1 MKNAMI
7 AAIVAAVVASGSAVA
22 ATKLIDGHTIK
33 NHTIPSTKLTE
44 AAVASLHG
52 AGGDRIRLVEGDAFT
67 VPIHSA
73 GEAIAVCPS
82 GWRAVAGGWEF
93 ITGSGFGVNSS
104 PGPDHPGIWRVTV
117 LNENSGPSSLRA
129 WAACAS

>member
-44 AAVASLHG
+44 AAVASLQ
-52 AGGDRIRLVEGDAFT
+52 GDRIRLVEGDVHT
-67 VPIHSA
+67 VPVNSA
-73 GEAIAVCPS
+73 GHANAVCPS

-93 ITGSGFGVNSS
+93 ITGFGFPVNSS
-104 PGPDHPGIWRVTV
+104 PGEDHPGIWNVTV
-117 LNENSGPSSLRA
+117 SNQNSGPSTLRA

>member
-1 MKNAMI
+1 MKNAII
-7 AAIVAAVVASGSAVA
+7 AAIVAAVVASSTAVA

-44 AAVASLHG
+44 AAAASLHG
-52 AGGDRIRLVEGDAFT
+52 DRITLVEGKAFL

-73 GEAIAVCPS
+73 GHAIAVCPD

-93 ITGSGFGVNSS
+93 ITGFGFAGNSS
-104 PGPDHPGIWRVTV
+104 PGQDHPGIWNVTV
-117 LNENSGPSSLRA
+117 SNDNSGPSSLRA